1 MSRNRPKRPYTDNR
15 NNIAD
20 IQKGEI
26 YYDERITDYSKKYQE
41 KSVH

>member
-1 MSRNRPKRPYTDNR
+1 MMHSSREE
-15 NNIAD
+15 IAD

-41 KSVH
+41 KSIY

>member
-1 MSRNRPKRPYTDNR
+1 MIYRSREDT
-15 NNIAD
+15 AD

-41 KSVH
+41 KSIY

>member
-1 MSRNRPKRPYTDNR
+1 MMHSIRED
-15 NNIAD
+15 IAD